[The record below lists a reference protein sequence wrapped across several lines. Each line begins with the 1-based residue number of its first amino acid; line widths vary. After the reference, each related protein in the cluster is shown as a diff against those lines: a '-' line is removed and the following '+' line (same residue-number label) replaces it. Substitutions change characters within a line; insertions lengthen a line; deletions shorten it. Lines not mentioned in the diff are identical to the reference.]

1 MKSTPAKTLLT
12 AIKRI
17 KIMIKTILGAAIVVA
32 TLSTGAQAANMG
44 HKMMMDKNSHMM
56 MMHKNPHMIKMQC
69 EGFKH
74 RAHGKCESTM
84 NKHK

>member
-1 MKSTPAKTLLT
+1 
-12 AIKRI
+12 
-17 KIMIKTILGAAIVVA
+17 MIKAILSAAIIVA
-32 TLSTGAQAANMG
+32 TISTGAQASNMGSKNMG
-44 HKMMMDKNSHMM
+44 HTM

-69 EGFKH
+69 MGFKH

>member
-1 MKSTPAKTLLT
+1 
-12 AIKRI
+12 
-17 KIMIKTILGAAIVVA
+17 MIKTILGAAFVVA

-44 HKMMMDKNSHMM
+44 HKMMM
-56 MMHKNPHMIKMQC
+56 HKNPHMIKMQC
-69 EGFKH
+69 NGFKH

>member
-1 MKSTPAKTLLT
+1 
-12 AIKRI
+12 
-17 KIMIKTILGAAIVVA
+17 MIKTILGAAIVVA
-32 TLSTGAQAANMG
+32 TLSTGAQAENMG
-44 HKMMMDKNSHMM
+44 HKM

-69 EGFKH
+69 KHFKH